1 MRAEQPET
9 NAAVEATAGQ
19 VLSYGGAVAQTFFY
33 STSGGRTVS
42 AEDAW
47 GEPIPYLVSVP
58 DPYDSISPYH
68 DWGPIS
74 FTAARLAKALKSP
87 GRLLDVQTT
96 PNGSGRVGTVTAL
109 GANGESTSPGVK
121 VRTALGLR
129 STWFTVGV
137 VSLAPAATPA
147 SVVFGGGAELT
158 GIVRN
163 VAGAA
168 VEQRAAGSPDWT
180 PLTTIVPAK
189 DGTFALAVKP
199 KATTSYRIALGAA
212 RTQPAQVPVAPLV
225 RFYPLRAAATDLRG
239 LVRPVLAGARVD
251 VQRLD
256 GTVWRT
262 VKQVQVDPNG
272 DFDAPLQLT
281 SGSYRARVVP
291 GRGFVPGTTRVL
303 EVVNG

>member
-1 MRAEQPET
+1 RSYALSDLPAGAFDLFPGVRSQVYGGVRAEQPET

-47 GEPIPYLVSVP
+47 GKPIPYLVSVP

-68 DWGPIS
+68 DWGPVS

-109 GANGESTSPGVK
+109 GATGESTSPGVK
-121 VRTALGLR
+121 VRTALG
-129 STWFTVGV
+129 
-137 VSLAPAATPA
+137 
-147 SVVFGGGAELT
+147 
-158 GIVRN
+158 
-163 VAGAA
+163 
-168 VEQRAAGSPDWT
+168 
-180 PLTTIVPAK
+180 
-189 DGTFALAVKP
+189 
-199 KATTSYRIALGAA
+199 
-212 RTQPAQVPVAPLV
+212 
-225 RFYPLRAAATDLRG
+225 LRAAATDLRG

-256 GTVWRT
+256 GAVWRT